1 MGEIAVLAGAA
12 HPALSAG
19 ICADRGVRRAAQP
32 GQQRHCLAVLPG
44 RGVAQ
49 REPLHDESRINSAG
63 AAKTWKA
70 SRPPGVVVHLVQGP
84 EPGAAAAQ
92 PRPRLTTLQR
102 LVTPSQ
108 AAVAALMASSD
119 PDRRGR

>member
-1 MGEIAVLAGAA
+1 M
-12 HPALSAG
+12 
-19 ICADRGVRRAAQP
+19 RGKP

-44 RGVAQ
+44 RGAGQ
-49 REPLHDESRINSAG
+49 REPLHDESRINSAR
-63 AAKTWKA
+63 AAQPRKT

-84 EPGAAAAQ
+84 EPGAGAAQ
-92 PRPRLTTLQR
+92 PSHGLPPCSGTSHSL
-102 LVTPSQ
+102 